1 MNKRREPRCPY
12 VNNEKSSVYCVD
24 FALHPEACETCG
36 WNPAEHER
44 RVKLLRAGVVKSFL
58 NIDVD
63 HLSTALRD
71 RYSYDNRTKGED

>member
-1 MNKRREPRCPY
+1 LNKRREPRCPY

-36 WNPAEHER
+36 WNPVEHER

-71 RYSYDNRTKGED
+71 RYGYNNRTKGED